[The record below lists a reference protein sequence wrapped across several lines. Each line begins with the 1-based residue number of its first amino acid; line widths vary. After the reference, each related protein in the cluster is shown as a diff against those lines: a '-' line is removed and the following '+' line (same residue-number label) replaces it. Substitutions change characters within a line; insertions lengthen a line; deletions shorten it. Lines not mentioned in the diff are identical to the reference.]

1 VRERLIPG
9 ERSISAVLTDIVR
22 NMQEIVRGEIRLAAA
37 EARAELRSARAS
49 VFLVLAGTVAGA
61 FSVFFLLLAAL
72 TALSR
77 VMAAWA
83 AGVCIAVPLAVIAF
97 ACCSIGARRLRRVTP
112 AARAP
117 ASLKENVEWAKQPT
131 R

>member
-1 VRERLIPG
+1 MREKLIPG

-22 NMQEIVRGEIRLAAA
+22 NIQEIVRGEIRLAQS
-37 EARAELRSARAS
+37 EVREQLRGARTSGLLI
-49 VFLVLAGTVAGA
+49 LVGAVGGA
-61 FSVFFLLLAAL
+61 FSVFFLLLAAF

-83 AGVCIAVPLAVIAF
+83 AGVCLAIPLAILAL
-97 ACCSIGARRLRRVTP
+97 ACCSIGARRLRQVPP
-112 AARAP
+112 AAKAL
-117 ASLKENVEWAKQPT
+117 ASLKEDVEWAKQRT

>member
-9 ERSISAVLTDIVR
+9 ERSIVEVLTDIVR
-22 NMQEIVRGEIRLAAA
+22 NLQDIIRSEIRLA
-37 EARAELRSARAS
+37 ESEVREQLRGARAS
-49 VFLVLAGTVAGA
+49 GFLILTGVVAGA
-61 FSVFFLLLAAL
+61 FSVYFLLLAVF

-83 AGVCIAVPLAVIAF
+83 AGLCIAIPLAVVALV
-97 ACCSIGARRLRRVTP
+97 CGSMGARRLRRVQP
-112 AARAP
+112 APKAL
-117 ASLKENVEWAKQPT
+117 ASVKENVEWARHRT

>member
-22 NMQEIVRGEIRLAAA
+22 NIQEIVRGEIRLATS
-37 EARAELRSARAS
+37 EAREELWSARVPGS
-49 VFLVLAGTVAGA
+49 LILAGTVAGA
-61 FSVFFLLLAAL
+61 FSVFFLLLAAF

-83 AGVCIAVPLAVIAF
+83 AGVCVAVPLAVIAL
-97 ACCSIGARRLRRVTP
+97 ACCGMGARRLHKARP
-112 AARAP
+112 AVKAL
-117 ASLKENVEWAKQPT
+117 ASVKENLEWAKQ
-131 R
+131 RSR